1 MMALKQSLFIGK
13 RQPGSDDQIPYGDR
27 DPAERVR
34 GEEAGGQ
41 RGAAYYDDPNAEIDL
56 LDDGARPARGR
67 VRSGIALVAALA
79 VFAGILWYA
88 YDWGM
93 GQLETEDLPVIV
105 ADTAPIKSRPE
116 DPGGIEV
123 PNQDVAVLNDPVPD
137 PAKPQAERLLPPP
150 ETPAPP
156 QIETLPSATGAEAE
170 ELLRPPPETAAVP
183 TVKAPTAKVALPPD
197 TPQVAPEA
205 TPESVLPAPEAVPEA
220 APEPVTPE
228 VAVAQP
234 APDPPAPPAAPPAP
248 PAAAPASEAPTQ
260 VAAPVVTAPVVTAP
274 VVTAPGAAPVV
285 TAPGA
290 GPGAPQAAALPAA
303 TTGGFVVQLISI
315 RSQDRAR
322 PAWTKLQKAHPA
334 LLGNRELSIQKADLG
349 DRGVY
354 YRVRA
359 GFFAERASA
368 RDLCN
373 ALKTRGQDCLV
384 TKR

>member
-1 MMALKQSLFIGK
+1 MMALKQPLFIGK
-13 RQPGSDDQIPYGDR
+13 RNSGPDDPIPNDDR
-27 DPAERVR
+27 EPADRLR

-56 LDDGARPARGR
+56 LDDGDRPARGR

-88 YDWGM
+88 SDWGM
-93 GQLETEDLPVIV
+93 GQLETADLPGIV
-105 ADTAPIKSRPE
+105 ADTTPIKSRPE

-123 PNQDVAVLNDPVPD
+123 LNQDVAVLNDPVPD

-150 ETPAPP
+150 ETPPPP
-156 QIETLPSATGAEAE
+156 QIETPPSATVAEAE

-183 TVKAPTAKVALPPD
+183 TVQAPAATAALPPD
-197 TPQVAPEA
+197 TPRVAPEA
-205 TPESVLPAPEAVPEA
+205 TPESVLPAPEATSEPAPPEAEA
-220 APEPVTPE
+220 APESVTPE

-234 APDPPAPPAAPPAP
+234 APDPPAPRP
-248 PAAAPASEAPTQ
+248 
-260 VAAPVVTAPVVTAP
+260 
-274 VVTAPGAAPVV
+274 
-285 TAPGA
+285 
-290 GPGAPQAAALPAA
+290 APQAAALPEA

-315 RSQDRAR
+315 RSRDRAR
-322 PAWTKLQKAHPA
+322 PAWATLQKAHPA
-334 LLGNRELSIQKADLG
+334 LLGNRELTIQKADLG

>member
-1 MMALKQSLFIGK
+1 MMALKQPLFIGK
-13 RQPGSDDQIPYGDR
+13 RRSGPDDQIPYDDR
-27 DPAERVR
+27 DPADRVR

-41 RGAAYYDDPNAEIDL
+41 RGAAYYDEPNAEIDL
-56 LDDGARPARGR
+56 LDDGARPPRGG

-79 VFAGILWYA
+79 VFAGIPWYA

-93 GQLETEDLPVIV
+93 GQLETVDLPVIV
-105 ADTAPIKSRPE
+105 ADTTPIKSRPE

-123 PNQDVAVLNDPVPD
+123 PNQDVTVLNDPVPD

-150 ETPAPP
+150 ETAPP
-156 QIETLPSATGAEAE
+156 PPAEAPPSATVAEAE
-170 ELLRPPPETAAVP
+170 ELLSPPPETAAAP
-183 TVKAPTAKVALPPD
+183 ADKAPVAKVALPPAD
-197 TPQVAPEA
+197 PQVAPEA
-205 TPESVLPAPEAVPEA
+205 APESVLPVPEA

-228 VAVAQP
+228 VVMAQP
-234 APDPPAPPAAPPAP
+234 APDPPAPPAA
-248 PAAAPASEAPTQ
+248 APASETPTQ
-260 VAAPVVTAPVVTAP
+260 VADPDVTAPVVAP
-274 VVTAPGAAPVV
+274 AVSQT
-285 TAPGA
+285 
-290 GPGAPQAAALPAA
+290 AALPEAK
-303 TTGGFVVQLISI
+303 TGGFVVQLISI
-315 RSQDRAR
+315 RSRDRTR

-334 LLGNRELSIQKADLG
+334 LLGNRELTIQKADLG

>member
-13 RQPGSDDQIPYGDR
+13 RRSGPDDQIPYGDR
-27 DPAERVR
+27 DPADRVR

-56 LDDGARPARGR
+56 LDDGARPARGG
-67 VRSGIALVAALA
+67 VRSIVALVAALA

-93 GQLETEDLPVIV
+93 GQLETVDLPVIV
-105 ADTAPIKSRPE
+105 ADTTPIKSRPE

-137 PAKPQAERLLPPP
+137 PTKPQAERLLPPP
-150 ETPAPP
+150 ETPPPP
-156 QIETLPSATGAEAE
+156 QIETPPSATVAEAE

-205 TPESVLPAPEAVPEA
+205 TPESVLPAPETVPEA
-220 APEPVTPE
+220 APEAAPE
-228 VAVAQP
+228 P
-234 APDPPAPPAAPPAP
+234 APPEAEAAPDQVPPEAAVVQSVPEPPAPPPVP
-248 PAAAPASEAPTQ
+248 PAAKPAAEPASETLPP
-260 VAAPVVTAPVVTAP
+260 VAAPVTAPVTAPV
-274 VVTAPGAAPVV
+274 
-285 TAPGA
+285 
-290 GPGAPQAAALPAA
+290 APQVAALPEA

-315 RSQDRAR
+315 RSRDRAR
-322 PAWTKLQKAHPA
+322 PAWAKLQKAHPA
-334 LLGNRELSIQKADLG
+334 LMGNRELTIQKADLG

-359 GFFAERASA
+359 GFFAKRASA

>member
-1 MMALKQSLFIGK
+1 M
-13 RQPGSDDQIPYGDR
+13 
-27 DPAERVR
+27 
-34 GEEAGGQ
+34 
-41 RGAAYYDDPNAEIDL
+41 
-56 LDDGARPARGR
+56 
-67 VRSGIALVAALA
+67 
-79 VFAGILWYA
+79 
-88 YDWGM
+88 
-93 GQLETEDLPVIV
+93 
-105 ADTAPIKSRPE
+105 ADTTPIKARPE

-150 ETPAPP
+150 ETPPPP
-156 QIETLPSATGAEAE
+156 QIETPPSATVAEAE

-183 TVKAPTAKVALPPD
+183 TVKAPAAKVALPPD

-234 APDPPAPPAAPPAP
+234 APDPPAPPPAP
-248 PAAAPASEAPTQ
+248 PAAAPASETPTQ
-260 VAAPVVTAPVVTAP
+260 VADPVVTAPV
-274 VVTAPGAAPVV
+274 AAPV
-285 TAPGA
+285 APPA
-290 GPGAPQAAALPAA
+290 APQAAALPEA

-315 RSQDRAR
+315 RSRDRAR

-354 YRVRA
+354 YRVRT

>member
-1 MMALKQSLFIGK
+1 MMALKQPLFIGK
-13 RQPGSDDQIPYGDR
+13 RQSGPDDPIPYDDR
-27 DPAERVR
+27 ESADRVR

-93 GQLETEDLPVIV
+93 GQFETADLPVIV
-105 ADTAPIKSRPE
+105 ADTTPIKSRPE

-150 ETPAPP
+150 ETPPQAEAPP
-156 QIETLPSATGAEAE
+156 SAPAAEAE

-183 TVKAPTAKVALPPD
+183 AVKAPAAKVALPPE

-205 TPESVLPAPEAVPEA
+205 TPDSVLPVPVPVPEA

-228 VAVAQP
+228 VAAAQP
-234 APDPPAPPAAPPAP
+234 APDPPAPPAA
-248 PAAAPASEAPTQ
+248 APASETPTQ
-260 VAAPVVTAPVVTAP
+260 VADPVVAAPVTAPVTGPVTAP
-274 VVTAPGAAPVV
+274 V
-285 TAPGA
+285 
-290 GPGAPQAAALPAA
+290 APQAAALPEAK
-303 TTGGFVVQLISI
+303 TGGFVVQLISI
-315 RSQDRAR
+315 RSRDRAR
-322 PAWTKLQKAHPA
+322 PAWANLQKAHPA

-368 RDLCN
+368 RGLCN